1 MHILLVH
8 QLFLRGDEAGMT
20 QHYEYAR
27 HLVRVGHRVT
37 VLAGRRSYLTGREV
51 ATTRREVLEPGL
63 EIIPCAQSGRVHQ
76 SFAWR
81 TLGFLSFMLSSFV
94 AGLRLRGVDVIWTT
108 SPPLPQ
114 VCTAW
119 ALARLK
125 RRPWVFEVR
134 DLWPAVAMEMGVLRN
149 RLLIAVA
156 SAAEAFLYRAATV
169 IVANSPGFLPH
180 LLGRGVSPD
189 KIEVIPNGVDLE
201 AFDPGVTGEHLRAAH
216 GLQGKFV
223 VLYAG
228 AHGMANDLM
237 TLLRA
242 AQHLRDERN
251 IVFVL
256 AGDGKEKPR
265 LTAAAADMGLSNVV
279 FLPPAPKSELARILA
294 AADCGV
300 AVLKPIP
307 LFATVYPNKVFDT
320 MAAGRPVVLAIAG
333 VIRDLVEQAGAGLA
347 VPPGDWQGVAEAV
360 RALAR
365 DPARARRM
373 GAQGRACV
381 EAGFDRRRSAERME
395 QIFLEVA
402 GS

>member
-27 HLVRVGHRVT
+27 HLVRAGHRVT
-37 VLAGRRSYLTGREV
+37 VLAGRRSYLTGLQV
-51 ATTRREVLEPGL
+51 ATTRREVVEPGL
-63 EIIPCAQSGRVHQ
+63 EIIPCAQSGRVHR

-81 TLGFLSFMLSSFV
+81 TLGFLSFMLSAFV
-94 AGLRLRGVDVIWTT
+94 AGLRLRRVDVIWTT

-114 VCTAW
+114 ACTAW

-125 RRPWVFEVR
+125 RRPLVFEVR
-134 DLWPAVAMEMGVLRN
+134 DLWPAVAVEMGVLRN

-156 SAAEAFLYRAATV
+156 SAAEAWLYRAAAV
-169 IVANSPGFLPH
+169 IVVNSPGFLPH
-180 LLGRGVSPD
+180 LAQRRVPPEKL
-189 KIEVIPNGVDLE
+189 EVVPNGVDLE
-201 AFDPGVTGEHLRAAH
+201 TFDPRTSGKRLRAAH
-216 GLQGKFV
+216 GLQGKFIA
-223 VLYAG
+223 LYAG

-237 TLLRA
+237 TVLRA
-242 AQHLRDERN
+242 AQSLRQERD

-265 LTAAAADMGLSNVV
+265 LTAAAADMGLSNVL
-279 FLPPAPKSELARILA
+279 FLPPAPKTELVRVLA
-294 AADCGV
+294 AADCCL

-307 LFATVYPNKVFDT
+307 LFATVYPNKVFDA
-320 MAAGRPVVLAIAG
+320 MAAGKPVVLAIAG
-333 VIRDLVEQAGAGLA
+333 VIRDLVEGAGAGLA
-347 VPPGDWQGVAEAV
+347 VTPGDWKGLAEAV
-360 RALAR
+360 RSLAR

-373 GAQGRACV
+373 GERGRACV

-395 QIFLEVA
+395 QIFREV
-402 GS
+402 GGR